1 MQHFLAHGSQSVC
14 VWEWNVLESRKEM
27 SYYSLT
33 FCICQSHGRT
43 QNFLTPRGRDFNRK
57 TIYTEVSRVKET
69 NMDGKGPEM
78 MAAGKTLNQ
87 SRDQQEPDD

>member
-1 MQHFLAHGSQSVC
+1 
-14 VWEWNVLESRKEM
+14 M

-43 QNFLTPRGRDFNRK
+43 QNPLLTPRGRDFNRK
-57 TIYTEVSRVKET
+57 TTYTEVSRVKET

-78 MAAGKTLNQ
+78 ME
-87 SRDQQEPDD
+87 SW